1 MILLIL
7 NLLPYVLSIGIIVC
21 INYLTNYPKKY
32 ILHDIYHLKE
42 SAMTQLAKV
51 FLNGRSQAIRI
62 PKDFRVDSTEVYI
75 EKVGD
80 TLIITPKKKN
90 HWDALSETL
99 AQVDTSDFMQERVQP
114 PLDKRED
121 LF

>member
-1 MILLIL
+1 
-7 NLLPYVLSIGIIVC
+7 
-21 INYLTNYPKKY
+21 
-32 ILHDIYHLKE
+32 
-42 SAMTQLAKV
+42 MTQLAKV

>member
-1 MILLIL
+1 
-7 NLLPYVLSIGIIVC
+7 
-21 INYLTNYPKKY
+21 
-32 ILHDIYHLKE
+32 
-42 SAMTQLAKV
+42 MTQLAKV

-62 PKDFRVDSTEVYI
+62 PKDFRVDTNEVYI

-80 TLIITPKKKN
+80 TLFITPKKNN
-90 HWDALSETL
+90 HWDRLFETL
-99 AQVDTSDFMQERVQP
+99 NEIDTSDFMNERVQP

>member
-1 MILLIL
+1 
-7 NLLPYVLSIGIIVC
+7 
-21 INYLTNYPKKY
+21 
-32 ILHDIYHLKE
+32 
-42 SAMTQLAKV
+42 MTQLAKV

-62 PKDFRVDSTEVYI
+62 PKDFRVDTNEVYI

-80 TLIITPKKKN
+80 TLVITPKKNN
-90 HWDALSETL
+90 HWDRLFETL
-99 AQVDTSDFMQERVQP
+99 NEIDTSDFMNERVQP